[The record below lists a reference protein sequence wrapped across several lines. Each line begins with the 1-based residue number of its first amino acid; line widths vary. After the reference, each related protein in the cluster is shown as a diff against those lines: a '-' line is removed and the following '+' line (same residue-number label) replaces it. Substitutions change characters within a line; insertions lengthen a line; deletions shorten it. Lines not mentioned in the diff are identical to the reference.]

1 MNLVRFQKPAYAFN
15 VNNLLY
21 EMLREAERPVKA
33 AHCNSVPV
41 NIEENEKEFV
51 LNFVAPGFEKE
62 QFSIKNANGVLTV
75 KGEKKVEENKEN
87 EIRRKEYFVADFE
100 RSFNLPD
107 SVDSEKIS
115 ARYIN
120 GILVVELP
128 KKELQVV
135 NEKQEITIQ

>member
-21 EMLREAERPVKA
+21 EMLREVERPVKA
-33 AHCNSVPV
+33 AHCASVPV
-41 NIEENEKEFV
+41 NIEENEKGYV

-62 QFSIKNANGVLTV
+62 QFSIKNSNGVLTV
-75 KGEKKVEENKEN
+75 KGEKKADENNTN
-87 EIRRKEYFVADFE
+87 EIRRKEYFAADFE
-100 RSFNLPD
+100 RSFDLPD

-115 ARYIN
+115 AKYIN

-128 KKELQVV
+128 KKEVQVV
-135 NEKQEITIQ
+135 NNTHEITIQ